1 MKTLIL
7 GSTGFIGKNISSHF
21 SEATCVDSKF
31 HDFASGCGIDKFSPH
46 DIIIDCVGRYGGLP
60 YNKKHQENIFFQNSL
75 ININIKKLVAKIKPK
90 RYFKIYGACMYPSV
104 DHAVSEDLIE
114 QNYEIADSVKWSALA
129 QINDVKY
136 LRYSNIPFDAL
147 IVTNCYGY
155 HDHYD
160 FEKSHIIGSL
170 LKRISNGQ
178 QLDLIGTGIAKRDF
192 MFADDLGKIIKLLI
206 KQPCSRS
213 VINVSSGS
221 SIVIKD
227 VVDKVVE
234 TYGYQGKINW
244 GDSKDNGV
252 LNKSLDNAKLLKIIG
267 DFDFTTFDQGIK
279 STVKDFKQTQL

>member
-7 GSTGFIGKNISSHF
+7 GSSGFIGKNISSHF
-21 SEATCVDSKF
+21 PEATCVDSKF
-31 HDFASGCGIDKFSPH
+31 HDFALGCGVDKFSPC

-75 ININIKKLVAKIKPK
+75 ININIKKLVEKIKPK
-90 RYFKIYGACMYPSV
+90 RYIKIYSACMYPSV
-104 DHAVSEDLIE
+104 DFAVSEDLIE

-155 HDHYD
+155 NDHYD

-170 LKRISNGQ
+170 LKRISDGQ
-178 QLDLIGTGIAKRDF
+178 HVDLIGTGIARRDF
-192 MFADDLGKIIKLLI
+192 LFADDLGKILNLLI
-206 KQPCSRS
+206 SKPCSRS

-227 VVDKVVE
+227 VVEKIVE
-234 TYGYQGKINW
+234 TYGYHGKINW

-252 LNKSLDNAKLLKIIG
+252 LNKTLDNTKLLKTIG
-267 DFDFTTFDQGIK
+267 DFGFTSFDEGIEL
-279 STVKDFKQTQL
+279 TVKNFKQTQL